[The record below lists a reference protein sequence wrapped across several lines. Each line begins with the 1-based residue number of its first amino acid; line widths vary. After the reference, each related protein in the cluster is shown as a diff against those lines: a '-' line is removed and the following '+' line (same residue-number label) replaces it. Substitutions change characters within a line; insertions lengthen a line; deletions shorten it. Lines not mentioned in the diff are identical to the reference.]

1 MYMCRL
7 LVHTLYIYMKSV
19 FYLEP
24 STIAPP
30 PGFGPQKP
38 RESHTT
44 PSTSN
49 NIYSLWGNS
58 GSVQGLFQQN
68 DGQYLLHFSTNTYL
82 ALLVSQMFGYT
93 CAYYTCT

>member
-1 MYMCRL
+1 MY
-7 LVHTLYIYMKSV
+7 KSI

-58 GSVQGLFQQN
+58 GSVQGLFQQT
-68 DGQYLLHFSTNTYL
+68 DGQYLLHFSMIIMNTYFSDVWL
-82 ALLVSQMFGYT
+82 CMYILYMYIITVNNKLVHYS
-93 CAYYTCT
+93 